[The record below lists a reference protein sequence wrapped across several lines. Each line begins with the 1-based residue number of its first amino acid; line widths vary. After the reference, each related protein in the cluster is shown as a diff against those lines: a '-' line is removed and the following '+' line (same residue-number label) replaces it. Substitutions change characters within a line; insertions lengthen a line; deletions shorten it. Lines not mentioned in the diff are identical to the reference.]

1 MRRFFFVLLLLL
13 VIFSPAALLAAE
25 GVGRVT
31 GRVDCSAVPG
41 CSGIAALWSADGA
54 IPDPRKYTRIPGPVA
69 QVQSDGVF
77 ELSAPAGDYYVGVFL
92 RNSSGPLMG
101 PPRIGDRI
109 FLTPNPAG
117 EPSRVTLQ
125 ADAIV
130 DAGVHDKAWVFA
142 GLTEPSATAISGQ
155 VVDIDGRPVAGLLVF
170 AFSDRE
176 VSASP
181 LTVSERTDADG
192 AFLLPLAEAGSV
204 YLRARKDY
212 RGGRPE
218 PGDYVGVFGG
228 AVPAALIVAEGVTI
242 SDMKIVARKVPSIM
256 QLQNPPANS
265 RPKIEL
271 R

>member
-1 MRRFFFVLLLLL
+1 MLRVIFVVGLLLLICGHGE
-13 VIFSPAALLAAE
+13 VVASDQI
-25 GVGRVT
+25 GRVV
-31 GRVDCSAVPG
+31 GRVDCSSLPS
-41 CSGIAALWSADGA
+41 CSGVAALWSVDGA

-77 ELSAPAGDYYVGVFL
+77 ELSGPAGDYYVGVFL
-92 RNSSGPLMG
+92 RNSPGPLMG
-101 PPRIGDRI
+101 PPRVGDLI

-117 EPSRVTLQ
+117 EPSRVTLK
-125 ADAIV
+125 AGETT

-142 GLTEPSATAISGQ
+142 GLTDPSATAISGQ

-181 LTVSERTDADG
+181 LSVSERTEADG
-192 AFLLPLAEAGSV
+192 SFFLPLAEAGSV
-204 YLRARKDY
+204 YLRTRKDY
-212 RGGRPE
+212 QGGRPE

-228 AVPAALIVAEGVTI
+228 TVPAALVVAEGVTI
-242 SDMKIVARKVPSIM
+242 SDMKIVARKLPSLLQM
-256 QLQNPPANS
+256 QNAPVNS